1 MAKQEIGRSIMKKG
15 RKEYFLG
22 IDVGS
27 ISTNIV
33 LMDDTRKVVEEVN
46 KRLLG
51 EPLQILHG
59 LLRDQLEK
67 HKRKNITSLAVTG
80 SGGKVLTDLIG
91 GVFVN
96 EVIAQSAATVHF
108 HPEARTVIEI
118 GGEDAKLIFLE
129 PDPDVQGEYKLEDFS
144 MNSVCSA
151 GTGSFLDQQAFRLQI
166 DIEEF
171 GNLALKSKNPPR
183 IAGRCSVFAKSDMIH
198 LQQVGTPHY
207 EIVAGLCYALARNF
221 ISVLGAGKEFPR
233 PISFQ
238 GGVAA
243 NAGIREAFLNL
254 LGLKKGE
261 LIIPRRFM
269 AMGAIGS
276 VLHVM
281 KESREK
287 AAFQGLGGLETY
299 LERLEREGEATL
311 REPLT
316 RPQVMPS
323 EVITKLDLKE
333 GEKVK
338 TYLGIDIGSVSTNL
352 VLIDEQKR
360 VLSKRYLRTQSK
372 PLQMVQIGLQE
383 IYDEI
388 GDRVEIAGVGT
399 TGSGRYLIGDFV
411 GADVI
416 RNEISAQAAAS
427 IDINPMV
434 DTIFEIGGQDSKYI
448 SVDNGVVVDFNM
460 NHACA
465 AGTGSFLEEQAEQL
479 GVDIKNEFADLAFGS
494 KQPVPLAEKCTVFM
508 ESDLVH
514 YQQKG
519 AGKEDLMAGLSYSIV
534 QNYINKVVKTG
545 RIGKN
550 IFFQGG
556 TAFNKATVSAF
567 EKVTGK
573 KITVPPHHEVTG
585 AIGVALLAMEASE
598 GGPSTF
604 KGFDLSKKT
613 YAFESFACEDC
624 PNLCEINKITVEG
637 AAPLYYGSRCGKF
650 DVDKKK
656 KLDKGIPDLFDERE
670 RWLLNVYPNR
680 EPADP
685 NAPTVG
691 LPRALMHFELM
702 PLFKAFFS
710 ELGFRV
716 VISDKTNESIAK
728 KSTEVVSAEFCFP
741 VKVAHGH
748 VLNLIDKGV
757 DYIFFPAVQ
766 EMKKTDKT
774 QEHAWLCPWNQGIP
788 FTVLSAIDVTR
799 YGTKMVHPDI
809 WFSVP
814 EAMVAKKF
822 AEIGREFGKGWKES
836 LQAYY
841 VAKAYQTKFYDQVK
855 TRGKEILET
864 LPQDEMAMVIL
875 SRSYNGCDQR
885 LNLNIPKKLR
895 QMGVLPMPM
904 DFLPLD
910 EMELTSKD
918 ERINWKNG
926 QRFVKAARIIRDDPR
941 LHAMYITNFNCGP
954 DAFIRYY
961 IQDNLKGKP
970 CFELEVDEHSS
981 DTGAITRCEA
991 YLDSLNNR
999 RKHKIEID
1007 FPEPVRRPYTKDM
1020 TIYLPQPD
1028 CLNAL
1033 PSLWQASF
1041 AAQGL
1046 EIKLFPKSNHQT
1058 LEYARQFSTSK
1069 ECYPYQLVLGD
1080 MVRILKDESI
1090 DKDNLAFMVP
1100 VTPGA
1105 CRLLGYPKGQRM
1117 VLDHLGYERIPLI
1130 NPTTRWKEGKDLI
1143 GKSYMLVERLLFLA
1157 NTANELL
1164 LKRAR
1169 EIRPYEVNPGE
1180 TNEVYDTFFRE
1191 LVQRTRSSKSFDPLL
1206 KRAAKRFA
1214 EIPTAG
1220 RGTKPIIGILGEI
1233 YVRMTPFANGFLED
1247 EIENLG
1253 GEAWI
1258 VPLSELMFFR
1268 NQWFID
1274 YSLRTFKPAEA
1285 LSWMVTDKA
1294 MRFYAHRYE
1303 RPFKGT
1309 MKNAFDSIETKE
1321 TMELA
1326 DPFVYRGMWGETVPN
1341 IGRMVELIDHN
1352 MVQGIM
1358 NVGPFACMPTTLGNA
1373 LAQRVLQAKGTFPFM
1388 HMSCEG
1394 LEKTNA
1400 VTRIEAFMFQAQ
1412 QYMRE
1417 RGAGSSPIRKAV

>member
-1 MAKQEIGRSIMKKG
+1 MTKG
-15 RKEYFLG
+15 SREYFLG

-27 ISTNIV
+27 VSTNIV
-33 LMDDTRKVVEEVN
+33 LMDESNKVVEEVN
-46 KRLLG
+46 QRLLG
-51 EPLQILHG
+51 EPLQILCRA
-59 LLRDQLEK
+59 LREITEK
-67 HKRKNITSLAVTG
+67 HKRKNIVALSVTG
-80 SGGKVLTDLIG
+80 SGGKVVSELIG
-91 GVFVN
+91 GMFVN
-96 EVIAQSAATVHF
+96 EVIAQSAATFHF

-118 GGEDAKLIFLE
+118 GGEDAKLIFLD
-129 PDPDVQGEYKLEDFS
+129 PDPELPGEYKLEDFS

-166 DIEEF
+166 GIEEF
-171 GNLALKSKNPPR
+171 GKLALQSKNPPR

-221 ISVLGAGKEFPR
+221 ISVLGAGKEIPR

-243 NAGIREAFLNL
+243 NAGIREAFRDL
-254 LGLKKGE
+254 LGLKTGE
-261 LIIPRRFM
+261 LIIPKRFM
-269 AMGAIGS
+269 AMGAIGA
-276 VLHVM
+276 VLH
-281 KESREK
+281 SRKKSAER
-287 AAFQGLGGLETY
+287 APFQGLEGLEKH
-299 LERLEREGEATL
+299 LERLEREGEVAL

-316 RPQVMPS
+316 RPQLPRS
-323 EVITKLDLKE
+323 EVVTQLDLKE
-333 GEKVK
+333 GEKVRV
-338 TYLGIDIGSVSTNL
+338 YLGIDIGSVSTNL

-360 VLSKRYLRTQSK
+360 VLAKRYLRTQSK
-372 PLQMVQIGLQE
+372 PLQVVQVGLQE

-388 GDRVEIAGVGT
+388 GDKVEIAGVGT

-427 IDINPMV
+427 IDIDPTV

-479 GVDIKNEFADLAFGS
+479 GVDIKGEFAELAFQS
-494 KQPVPLAEKCTVFM
+494 KRPVPLAEKCTVFM

-534 QNYINKVVKTG
+534 QNYLNKVVKTG

-556 TAFNKATVSAF
+556 TAFNQATVAAF

-573 KITVPPHHEVTG
+573 RITVPPHHEVTG
-585 AIGVALLAMEASE
+585 AIGVALLAREAASE
-598 GGPSTF
+598 GVPSRF
-604 KGFDLSKKT
+604 KGFDLSKKSYT
-613 YAFESFACEDC
+613 FESFPCEDC

-637 AAPLYYGSRCGKF
+637 DAPLYYGSRCGKY

-670 RWLLNVYPNR
+670 RWLLNVYPDR
-680 EPADP
+680 QPADP
-685 NAPTVG
+685 GAPVVG
-691 LPRALMHFELM
+691 LPRALMLFELM

-716 VISDKTNESIAK
+716 VISDRTNETIAK

-748 VLNLIDKGV
+748 VLNLIEKGV
-757 DYIFFPAVQ
+757 DIIFFPALQ
-766 EMKKTDKT
+766 EMKNTDST

-788 FTVLSAIDVTR
+788 FTVLSAIDVTK
-799 YGTKMVHPDI
+799 YGTRMIHPDI
-809 WFSVP
+809 WFSAP
-814 EAMVAKKF
+814 EPMVARRF
-822 AEIGREFGKGWKES
+822 AEIGQEFGKGWKES

-841 VAKAYQTKFYDQVK
+841 VAKAYQNKFYDRVK
-855 TRGKEILET
+855 KRGKEILES
-864 LPQDEMAMVIL
+864 LPQDGMAMVIL

-895 QMGVLPMPM
+895 QMGVLPIPM

-910 EMELTSKD
+910 EMALTKTD

-961 IQDNLKGKP
+961 LQDNLKGKP

-999 RKHKIEID
+999 RKHKIRAE
-1007 FPEPVRRPYTKDM
+1007 FPEPVRRPYTRDM

-1033 PSLWQASF
+1033 PTLWQAAF

-1046 EIKLFPKSNHQT
+1046 EIQLFPRSNHQT

-1090 DKDNLAFMVP
+1090 DKERLAFMVP

-1117 VLDHLGYERIPLI
+1117 VLDHLGYERVPLI

-1143 GKSYMLVERLLFLA
+1143 GRSYMHVERLLYLA

-1169 EIRPYEVNPGE
+1169 EIRPYERNRGE
-1180 TNEVYDTFFRE
+1180 TQEVYAGFFQE
-1191 LVQRTRSSKSFDPLL
+1191 LVQATRSGKGFEPLL
-1206 KRAAKRFA
+1206 RRAAKRFA
-1214 EIPTAG
+1214 RIPTAG
-1220 RGTKPIIGILGEI
+1220 EGTKPIIGILGEI

-1247 EIENLG
+1247 EIERLG

-1285 LSWMVTDKA
+1285 LSWLVTDKA
-1294 MRFYAHRYE
+1294 MRWYAHRYE
-1303 RPFKGT
+1303 RPFRGS
-1309 MKNAFDSIETKE
+1309 MKNAFDSIETQE
-1321 TMELA
+1321 TMALA

-1373 LAQRVLQAKGTFPFM
+1373 LAKRVLQAKGTFPFM
-1388 HMSCEG
+1388 TMSCEG

-1400 VTRIEAFMFQAQ
+1400 ITRIEAFMFQAQ

-1417 RGAGSSPIRKAV
+1417 RGAAKTPVQKAV